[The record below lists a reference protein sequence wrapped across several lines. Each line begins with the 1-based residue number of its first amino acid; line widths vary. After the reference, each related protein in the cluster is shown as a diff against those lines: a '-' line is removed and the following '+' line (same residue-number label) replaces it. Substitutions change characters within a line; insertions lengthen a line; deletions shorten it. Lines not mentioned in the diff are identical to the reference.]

1 MSNREETIE
10 LKKYIETIGLST
22 YSFRMKKRRVPDKK
36 EVEVIRDQL
45 LDFACAK
52 HDFKLEA
59 EEYLPEGDWNGVFIV
74 KFRDNPEED
83 RLYCSA
89 PSGEQFI
96 KFRLDLTVDER
107 LWQREQENIF
117 REASEYDIAVCP
129 SPTREADK
137 KRHCQLSTRAWVPNL
152 GQRIFGLTFSNLM
165 DCKEAI
171 LSMLSCK

>member
-1 MSNREETIE
+1 MVFC
-10 LKKYIETIGLST
+10 KKYIETIYLST
-22 YSFRMKKRRVPDKK
+22 YSLRMKKRRIPDKK
-36 EVEVIRDQL
+36 EVEAIRDQL

-52 HDFKLEA
+52 HDFKLET
-59 EEYLPEGDWNGVFIV
+59 EEYLPEGDWNGIFIV

-96 KFRLDLTVDER
+96 TFGLDLTVGEKV
-107 LWQREQENIF
+107 WQREHENIF
-117 REASEYDIAVCP
+117 REASAYDVAVYP
-129 SPTREADK
+129 SPPREADK
-137 KRHCQLSTRAWVPNL
+137 KRHCRLSTRAWVPNF

-171 LSMLSCK
+171 LSMLSRE